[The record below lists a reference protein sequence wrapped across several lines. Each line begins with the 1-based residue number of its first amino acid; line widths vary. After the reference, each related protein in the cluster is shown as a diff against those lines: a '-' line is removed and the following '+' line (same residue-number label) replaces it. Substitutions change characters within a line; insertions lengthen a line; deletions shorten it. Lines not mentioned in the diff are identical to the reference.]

1 MAKLFVREVKAN
13 TILTPQKVGSLVNHY
28 EYSLNPYAGCAFACS
43 YCYVPKF
50 PNAEHQSFEW
60 GKWVNVKINAAQL
73 IYKERQK
80 VFNSR
85 IFFSSATDP
94 YQYLELKYRLTRA
107 CLEEL
112 LKYNPNLITMH
123 TRSHL
128 ALQDLELFK
137 KFGNKLR
144 FGVSFTTDSDDIA
157 REFEPKAPSV
167 KKRLELLKGLKEAGI
182 KCHASVAP
190 LLPCDPERLVAMLKP
205 YVDQIWIDQMNYPEI
220 NNKPQLLQKYKDFF
234 EPKNYKSTIQL
245 IKKPFDK
252 PKYIG
257 KVKPASSFKQDSK
270 ANPNPTK
277 TKHLSVVSSEMDT
290 QLLLFGKSETTFSSI
305 GH

>member
-1 MAKLFVREVKAN
+1 MAKPFIREIKAS
-13 TILTPQKVGSLVNHY
+13 TILTPQKMGSLVNHY

-60 GKWVNVKINAAQL
+60 GKWVNVKINAADL

-107 CLEEL
+107 CLQEL
-112 LKYNPNLITMH
+112 LKYSPALITMH

-128 ALQDLELFK
+128 ALQDIELFK
-137 KFGNKLR
+137 KFGKRLR

-157 REFEPKAPSV
+157 REFEPKAPSI
-167 KKRLELLKGLKEAGI
+167 KKRLQLLKGLKEAGI
-182 KCHASVAP
+182 SCHASLAP
-190 LLPCDPERLVAMLKP
+190 LLPCDPERLAAILKP
-205 YVDQIWIDQMNYPEI
+205 YVEHIWIDEMNYPEI
-220 NNKPQLLQKYKDFF
+220 NNKPELLQKYKGFF
-234 EPKNYKSTIQL
+234 ETKSYRRTIESIRKSFQRPRSLSRNTAIKSIDRQRAQTDGATALQL
-245 IKKPFDK
+245 
-252 PKYIG
+252 
-257 KVKPASSFKQDSK
+257 S
-270 ANPNPTK
+270 
-277 TKHLSVVSSEMDT
+277 
-290 QLLLFGKSETTFSSI
+290 LF
-305 GH
+305 